1 MTRIAS
7 GGVVRVMGTLVALA
21 AVAFALGAGAGFLW
35 KEPGLL
41 LAHWMGGTQEVA
53 WSDAPAQ
60 GDFAAAERV
69 SAVGGAAAG
78 GEPGYATASAT
89 PARPDEVAAERAAER
104 AVQAPDRTP
113 AKPAA
118 PKAAPKASTP
128 APAPPVRV
136 ASAPTPP
143 VAAPPP
149 SGLAV
154 QVGAFG
160 ERGSADALVSR
171 LRGAGFSAYAAA
183 PDGGAW
189 RVRVGPFP
197 DRARAEKVA
206 ARLKQEQKLPTWI
219 LEESR

>member
-1 MTRIAS
+1 
-7 GGVVRVMGTLVALA
+7 MGTLVALA

-53 WSDAPAQ
+53 WSDAPPQ
-60 GDFAAAERV
+60 GDFAASQRV

-78 GEPGYATASAT
+78 GAPSYETASAT
-89 PARPDEVAAERAAER
+89 PARSAEVAAER
-104 AVQAPDRTP
+104 AVQASDRTP
-113 AKPAA
+113 AKPAVA
-118 PKAAPKASTP
+118 AKAAPKASTP
-128 APAPPVRV
+128 APPARV

-154 QVGAFG
+154 QVGAFS

-171 LRGAGFSAYAAA
+171 LRGAGFTAYAAA